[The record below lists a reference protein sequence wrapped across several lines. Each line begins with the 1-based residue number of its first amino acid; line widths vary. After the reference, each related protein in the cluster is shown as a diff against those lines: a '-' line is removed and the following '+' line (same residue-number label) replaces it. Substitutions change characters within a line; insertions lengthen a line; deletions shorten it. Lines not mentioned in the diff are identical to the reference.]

1 MSGSNYVAEGILPR
15 VTSPAF
21 PLHIDVARAVVSHN
35 TRSAVAFTYR
45 LGYEVRAVAA
55 PCCCV
60 DVVLDCV
67 DGQQ

>member
-15 VTSPAF
+15 VTPAF
-21 PLHIDVARAVVSHN
+21 PLHIDVARAIVSHD
-35 TRSAVAFTYR
+35 TRRAAAFTHR
-45 LGYEVRAVAA
+45 LA

-60 DVVLDCV
+60 DVVLGCV

>member
-1 MSGSNYVAEGILPR
+1 MSGSNYVAERIFPR

-21 PLHIDVARAVVSHN
+21 PLHIDVARAIVSHN
-35 TRSAVAFTYR
+35 TRRAAAFTHR
-45 LGYEVRAVAA
+45 LGYEVRAAAA

-60 DVVLDCV
+60 DVVLGCV